1 MRESDGIN
9 SLWGNDAEAVF
20 DGLRER
26 VGLTVRA
33 LDGRLA
39 GESYRVI
46 AAGLFGDARVP
57 KTHDLHD
64 RTIRLVPAVIELM
77 QGGYLD
83 LLRNEKHTPGVA
95 RTPPFAKVL
104 RQAIQKRLE
113 PASKLVFPM

>member
-9 SLWGNDAEAVF
+9 ALGGTMPKPYSGD
-20 DGLRER
+20 LRER

-57 KTHDLHD
+57 AGPGWKTHDLRD
-64 RTIRLVPAVIELM
+64 RTIRLVPAGIEL
-77 QGGYLD
+77 
-83 LLRNEKHTPGVA
+83 
-95 RTPPFAKVL
+95 
-104 RQAIQKRLE
+104 
-113 PASKLVFPM
+113 